1 MECIQLPTSSDLVVF
16 VVVHPAAAVVAFAA
30 AARQALV
37 ELAAVVAVSADVVSR
52 VLTVEVTDA
61 EVKGRDLDVPL
72 RSVDAAA

>member
-16 VVVHPAAAVVAFAA
+16 VVVHPAAA

>member
-1 MECIQLPTSSDLVVF
+1 M
-16 VVVHPAAAVVAFAA
+16 VVHPAAAVVVFAA